1 MMKFIKNY
9 ACVFLKEISSLVI
22 GDLHIG
28 YEFELKNQGINVAY
42 TEKIK
47 EDIEVCRNKTKAK
60 NIILLGDTKHSIGLP
75 TNKKEIEKLKDFFDF
90 LKEKFEK
97 IYVVKGNHDGLIEKI
112 IKDEK
117 INIYSSRGFS
127 LLKYGFFHGNSYP
140 ISNVLKSKI
149 IFCSH
154 AHSKYLLPKD
164 KKIYELRIFSIFG
177 LKKEFGKNKKL
188 IIIPPFSPLLAGKE
202 IEEVIKSSNIIKKL
216 VDIENIEIYSLDGI
230 KLE

>member
-1 MMKFIKNY
+1 
-9 ACVFLKEISSLVI
+9 
-22 GDLHIG
+22 
-28 YEFELKNQGINVAY
+28 
-42 TEKIK
+42 
-47 EDIEVCRNKTKAK
+47 
-60 NIILLGDTKHSIGLP
+60 
-75 TNKKEIEKLKDFFDF
+75 
-90 LKEKFEK
+90 
-97 IYVVKGNHDGLIEKI
+97 
-112 IKDEK
+112 
-117 INIYSSRGFS
+117 
-127 LLKYGFFHGNSYP
+127 

-164 KKIYELRIFSIFG
+164 KKIYELRIFSIFR

-216 VDIENIEIYSLDGI
+216 IDIENIEIYSLDGI